1 MARGSKLPWGLSFRS
16 SEWFILLVVSAAL
29 FTDTLIYGV
38 IVPIVPLALTDRA
51 GVPQGDVQKWVSILL
66 ATYGATFL
74 FGSPLF
80 GYFADRGRSRQLPFV
95 MGLVAMILATSLFLV
110 GRSPGLF
117 VVARAMQGL
126 SGGAVGAVGM
136 ALAVDTVPK
145 ERIGQ
150 AMGYV
155 SLALTWGVLF
165 GPIVG
170 GVMFTKAGYYAAFAV
185 PIALLCID
193 IVLRLLMIEKKVAN
207 RWLRHIIGARNHTD
221 SYDHP
226 SPPGSSSRTQSLGSD
241 SEDTMDEQS
250 SLIQP
255 SKNGNSKPT
264 STKTLMIYHL
274 LKDSRILVNLFAT
287 VIQSIVWTA
296 FETTLPIF
304 VMHKFNWTPSG
315 TGILFLIFSLPCL
328 FGVLIGKGADRW
340 GSRVFGTFGFIL
352 AGPSLILLR
361 LVQHN
366 TTGQQIILG
375 ALLVLVGL
383 AITVVQVITMTEISH
398 AVDELEERD
407 PVLFSGP
414 GAMGQG
420 YALYNMAFAAGQ
432 LLGPI
437 IGGFV
442 ITSVGW
448 AGMNLALGLICFA
461 SAVPMAI
468 FCGGTITSQKGKLKV
483 RDLSGGGEA
492 YES

>member
-1 MARGSKLPWGLSFRS
+1 MAHGSKLPWGLSFRS
-16 SEWFILLVVSAAL
+16 SEGFILLVVSAAL
-29 FTDTLIYGV
+29 FTDTLVYGV

-51 GVPQGDVQKWVSILL
+51 GVPHEEVQKWVSILL

-74 FGSPLF
+74 VGSPLF
-80 GYFADRGRSRQLPFV
+80 GYFADRSRSRQLPFV
-95 MGLVAMILATSLFLV
+95 IGLVAMILATSLFLV
-110 GRSPGLF
+110 GRSLGLF
-117 VVARAMQGL
+117 IVARAMQGL

-136 ALAVDTVPK
+136 ALAVDSVPK

-193 IVLRLLMIEKKVAN
+193 IVLRLLMIEKKVAS
-207 RWLRHIIGARNHTD
+207 RLLRERLGARNHTETC
-221 SYDHP
+221 DHP

-241 SEDTMDEQS
+241 SEDTIDEQS
-250 SLIQP
+250 PLIQRAT
-255 SKNGNSKPT
+255 NGNSQPNT
-264 STKTLMIYHL
+264 TKTLIIYHL

-296 FETTLPIF
+296 FETTLPLF
-304 VMHKFNWTPSG
+304 VMDKFNWTPSG

-328 FGVLIGKGADRW
+328 FGVVIGKGADRW
-340 GSRVFGTFGFIL
+340 GSRIFGTSGFTL
-352 AGPSLILLR
+352 AGGPLILLR

-366 TTGQQIILG
+366 TTGQQVLLG

-414 GAMGQG
+414 SAMGQG

-461 SAVPMAI
+461 SAIPMAL
-468 FCGGTITSQKGKLKV
+468 FCGGTIASQKGKMKV
-483 RDLSGGGEA
+483 RDLSGGAEA

>member
-1 MARGSKLPWGLSFRS
+1 MARKSKLPWGLSFRS
-16 SEWFILLVVSAAL
+16 SEGFILLVVSAAL
-29 FTDTLIYGV
+29 FTDTLVYGV
-38 IVPIVPLALTDRA
+38 IVPIVPLALTERA
-51 GVPQGDVQKWVSILL
+51 GVPQKEVQKWVSILL
-66 ATYGATFL
+66 ATYGAAFL

-80 GYFADRGRSRQLPFV
+80 GYFADRSKSRRLPFV
-95 MGLVAMILATSLFLV
+95 MGLVAMILATSFFLL
-110 GRSPGLF
+110 GRSPSLF
-117 VVARAMQGL
+117 IVARAMQGL

-136 ALAVDTVPK
+136 ALAVDSVPK

-185 PIALLCID
+185 PIGLLCID
-193 IVLRLLMIEKKVAN
+193 IILRLLMIEKKVASRLLKESFGAKN
-207 RWLRHIIGARNHTD
+207 RTESCDNA
-221 SYDHP
+221 
-226 SPPGSSSRTQSLGSD
+226 SPPGSSSRPQSLGSN
-241 SEDTMDEQS
+241 SEDTIDEES
-250 SLIQP
+250 PLIQR
-255 SKNGNSKPT
+255 STNGGSQPT
-264 STKTLMIYHL
+264 STKTLIIYHL

-296 FETTLPIF
+296 FETTLPLF
-304 VMHKFNWTPSG
+304 VMDKFDWTPSG
-315 TGILFLIFSLPCL
+315 TGVLFLIFSLPCL
-328 FGVLIGKGADRW
+328 FGVVIGKGADRW
-340 GSRVFGTFGFIL
+340 GSRTFGTLGFTL
-352 AGPSLILLR
+352 AGPPLILLR

-366 TTGQQIILG
+366 TTGQQVLLG

-383 AITVVQVITMTEISH
+383 GITVVQVITMTEISH
-398 AVDELEERD
+398 AVDQLEERD
-407 PVLFSGP
+407 PVMFSGP
-414 GAMGQG
+414 SAMGQG

-461 SAVPMAI
+461 SAIPMAL
-468 FCGGTITSQKGKLKV
+468 FCGGTIISQKGKMKV
-483 RDLSGGGEA
+483 RDLSGGGES

>member
-1 MARGSKLPWGLSFRS
+1 
-16 SEWFILLVVSAAL
+16 
-29 FTDTLIYGV
+29 

-51 GVPQGDVQKWVSILL
+51 GVPHEEVQKWVSILL
-66 ATYGATFL
+66 ATYGAMFL
-74 FGSPLF
+74 VGSPLF
-80 GYFADRGRSRQLPFV
+80 GYFADRSSSRQLPFV
-95 MGLVAMILATSLFLV
+95 IGLVAMILATSLFLV
-110 GRSPGLF
+110 GRSLGLF
-117 VVARAMQGL
+117 IVARAMQGL

-136 ALAVDTVPK
+136 TLAVDSVPK

-193 IVLRLLMIEKKVAN
+193 IVLRLLMIEKKVAS
-207 RWLRHIIGARNHTD
+207 RLLQERLGARNQTETC
-221 SYDHP
+221 DHS

-241 SEDTMDEQS
+241 SEDTIHEQS
-250 SLIQP
+250 PLIQRAT
-255 SKNGNSKPT
+255 NSNSQPT
-264 STKTLMIYHL
+264 TTKTLIIYHL

-296 FETTLPIF
+296 FETTLPLF
-304 VMHKFNWTPSG
+304 VMDKFNWTPSG

-328 FGVLIGKGADRW
+328 FGVVIGKGADRW
-340 GSRVFGTFGFIL
+340 GSRIFGTSGFTL
-352 AGPSLILLR
+352 AGGPLILLR

-366 TTGQQIILG
+366 TTGQQVLLG

-383 AITVVQVITMTEISH
+383 AITIVQVITMTEISH
-398 AVDELEERD
+398 AVDEVEERY

-414 GAMGQG
+414 SAMGQG

-437 IGGFV
+437 IGAFV

-461 SAVPMAI
+461 SAIPMAL
-468 FCGGTITSQKGKLKV
+468 FCGGIIMSQKGKMKV
-483 RDLSGGGEA
+483 RDLSGGAEA

>member
-29 FTDTLIYGV
+29 FT

-51 GVPQGDVQKWVSILL
+51 DVPQGD
-66 ATYGATFL
+66 A
-74 FGSPLF
+74 LF

-193 IVLRLLMIEKKVAN
+193 IVLRLLMIEKKVFLEDGKLIWRVAVAN
-207 RWLRHIIGARNHTD
+207 RWLHHIVGARNHTD

-241 SEDTMDEQS
+241 SEDTIDEQS
-250 SLIQP
+250 PLIQP

-264 STKTLMIYHL
+264 STKALMIYHL

-304 VMHKFNWTPSG
+304 VMDKFNWTPSG
-315 TGILFLIFSLPCL
+315 TGILFLIFALPCL
-328 FGVLIGKGADRW
+328 FGVLIGKGVDRW

-352 AGPSLILLR
+352 AGPPLILLR

-366 TTGQQIILG
+366 TTGQQITLG

-442 ITSVGW
+442 ITSFGW